1 MGSTMKT
8 LNTAMAL
15 DYGVAK
21 MSSSYDARFPIHI
34 GRFTI
39 HDDHLK
45 ARWLSVPEIYMYSSN
60 IGSAKMAVDVGP
72 DRQREFMARL
82 GMLTKPAIE
91 LPEVGAPL
99 VPRNWKTTETM
110 RSEEHTS
117 ELQSL
122 MRISYAVFCL
132 KKKN

>member
-39 HDDHLK
+39 HDDHPK

-82 GMLTKPAIE
+82 GMLNKPAIA
-91 LPEVGAPL
+91 LPAVGAPL
-99 VPRNWKTTETM
+99 VPPTWQTTATKTE
-110 RSEEHTS
+110 RPSCRGRAC
-117 ELQSL
+117 Q
-122 MRISYAVFCL
+122 YG
-132 KKKN
+132 